1 MAELADRL
9 TLVLYY
15 PTTERSQRRIAVKQL
30 VARSEVVF
38 TKKTQKIRTLQLNP
52 TVKTAYR
59 TGRMTQ

>member
-52 TVKTAYR
+52 IVKTAYR
-59 TGRMTQ
+59 TGRITQ

>member
-38 TKKTQKIRTLQLNP
+38 TRKKLRKLELYSKTL
-52 TVKTAYR
+52 
-59 TGRMTQ
+59 